1 MKKRGIEATRGSLY
15 SLLSVPDSSRP
26 FHEEVDFFD
35 FLIDTVS
42 RKNGEKRTVPDGGL
56 GTDNNAGGAGTG
68 SNGASVN
75 LTSNGDE
82 ALAQVM
88 ATAVG

>member
-1 MKKRGIEATRGSLY
+1 
-15 SLLSVPDSSRP
+15 
-26 FHEEVDFFD
+26 
-35 FLIDTVS
+35 
-42 RKNGEKRTVPDGGL
+42 VPDGGL

-88 ATAVG
+88 AMAAG